1 MNILFR
7 NFLRLLSA
15 GTFGTDEAI
24 EPMSGYK
31 WNKLILMAKGHGIQ
45 DFVYAG
51 ITKAAT
57 ANGRMIPQATYAL
70 AQSCQAGIK
79 TATEDG
85 DGRQTFQAA
94 RREKKFSNIILN
106 NKYGKIVF
114 NEVHSID
121 TSIETLVFLDKMISN
136 VNNLLN
142 SGVILKDIADIG
154 FYLRSHGDKI
164 DFVKAEDWFKQL
176 KLRMMADIIGCHLI
190 LLFHFDKEEL
200 QYTKSISDKL
210 LANVAADLEKAFAKV
225 PEAAYDDAADNT
237 NAIYPVNKPSA
248 QPLKYFRS
256 FPVET
261 SSRFVM
267 NIIKSLS
274 NIDE

>member
-24 EPMSGYK
+24 ESMSGYK
-31 WNKLILMAKGHGIQ
+31 WNKLILMAKSHGIQ

-57 ANGRMIPQATYAL
+57 ANGRMIPQATYAM

-79 TATEDG
+79 AATEDG

-94 RREKKFSNIILN
+94 RREKKFSNKKKN
-106 NKYGKIVF
+106 KKYGKIVF